1 MATAKSH
8 RAANFAQA
16 AVYTLIIIAILGVL
30 NFLAQ
35 RYNKSFDSTANK
47 KYTLSDQTAK
57 IVKGIQGDL
66 LITYWDRPTGF
77 ANARGSLQP
86 LQRAFAE
93 SDGRVR
99 RRR

>member
-1 MATAKSH
+1 MATTKTH

-16 AVYTLIIIAILGVL
+16 AVYTVIVIAILGVV

-57 IVKGIQGDL
+57 VIKNMQGDL
-66 LITYWDRPTGF
+66 AITYWDRPTGF
-77 ANARGSLQP
+77 DNAKDLFDRYKGLSP
-86 LQRAFAE
+86 K
-93 SDGRVR
+93 VTV
-99 RRR
+99 